1 MGSMADLKQLSVYK
15 HIHTEIQALETE
27 LLEFVAPDFSVL
39 HESSIHLLKAGGKR
53 LRPAMTFL
61 SAKFYKPDPEK
72 LLFSAMALELL
83 HMAALVHDDVVDE
96 SMTRRGS
103 PTVKAQWGNIVVIQ
117 TGDYLFAKVLELL
130 AKINNP
136 AVSEILAQATVEM
149 CKGEIKQIKTLYD
162 TQLSFQDY
170 YCRIKQKT
178 AILLQA
184 SCLLGG
190 IVGEASKKEVW
201 ALGAYGHALGIAFQ
215 IGDDILDITG
225 NALEL
230 GKQTGEDLRQG
241 VITLP
246 MILALELSNR
256 KQELNQLLSK
266 KEKSEEDVDL
276 ALSLI
281 RESGAVQAS
290 DKWVNLFVDKAVKY
304 LEYLSVIETKQ
315 NLGELA
321 DFIRIRKW

>member
-1 MGSMADLKQLSVYK
+1 MAEIKDLGVYQ
-15 HIHTEIQALETE
+15 HIHAELQALETK
-27 LLEFVAPDFSVL
+27 LLEFVATDFSVL
-39 HESSIHLLKAGGKR
+39 HESSVHLLKAGGKR
-53 LRPAMTFL
+53 LRPAMAFL
-61 SAKFYKPDPEK
+61 SAKFYKPDLEK
-72 LLFSAMALELL
+72 LLFVAMALELL

-96 SMTRRGS
+96 SKTRRGCS
-103 PTVKAQWGNIVVIQ
+103 TVKAEWGNIVAIQ

-130 AKINNP
+130 AKIGDP
-136 AVSEILAQATVEM
+136 PVSKILAQATVEM

-162 TQLSFQDY
+162 TQVSIQNY

-178 AILLQA
+178 AILLKA

-190 IVGEASKKEVW
+190 IAGGASEKEVW

-225 NALEL
+225 NDLEL
-230 GKQTGEDLRQG
+230 GKQTGEDLLQG

-246 MILALELSNR
+246 MILALELSDR
-256 KQELNQLLSK
+256 RQELNQLLSK
-266 KEKSEEDVDL
+266 KEKSGEDVDL
-276 ALSLI
+276 ALRLI

-290 DKWVNLFVDKAVKY
+290 DKWVNLFIDKAMKY

-315 NLGELA
+315 TLGELA